1 MRWIVSLIGMLLL
14 GLGIGLP
21 ASTPAQTP
29 KDKSPKDKAVGKPKA
44 IPAIPGYK
52 KQSIHGFTLLIHDDV
67 YMNNDNEKWKRKP
80 IDVLEGEL
88 ATVVRRLPDRTVKVL
103 RNLLIWIEWH
113 DKSDPDIGKF
123 VAKYY
128 GVRGN
133 LAVFALAKGKHPL
146 KANNIEVIDMMA
158 LTREHQPGVKLER
171 CVLLHEMAHAVHFQL
186 FGSDNVAI
194 QNAYKIAMDRKLYE
208 RVKDVYDRTIERPY
222 LTTTPAEYFAELS
235 CAYLDKLH
243 YFPFDNE
250 QLKKHDPIGYKL
262 MEGTWGTR
270 KTIDA
275 ALTVKM
281 NRQAVARLD
290 GARGLASRG
299 KKADAITALKWL
311 IDELPEAKVIPE
323 AKKLLAK
330 LEKPAP
336 KE

>member
-1 MRWIVSLIGMLLL
+1 MRWIVPLMGLLLL
-14 GLGIGLP
+14 GPGIGLP
-21 ASTPAQTP
+21 PASSAQ
-29 KDKSPKDKAVGKPKA
+29 SPKDKAVGKPKA

-52 KQSIHGFTLLIHDDV
+52 RQSIHGFTLLIHDDV
-67 YMNNDNEKWKRKP
+67 YKNNDDEKWKRKP

-88 ATVVRRLPDRTVKVL
+88 ATIVRRLPDRTVKVL
-103 RNLLIWIEWH
+103 RNLIIWIEWN
-113 DKSDPDIGKF
+113 DTSDPDLGKA

-133 LAVFALAKGKHPL
+133 LAAFALAKGKHPF

-186 FGSDNVAI
+186 FGADNLAI
-194 QNAYKIAMDRKLYE
+194 QNAYKIAMDRKLYD

-222 LTTTPAEYFAELS
+222 LTTNPAEYFAELS

-243 YFPFDNE
+243 YFPFDHE

-281 NRQAVARLD
+281 NRQATTRLEAAR
-290 GARGLASRG
+290 ALATRG

-311 IDELPEAKVIPE
+311 IEELPDAKVIPD
-323 AKKLLAK
+323 AKKLLTR
-330 LEKPAP
+330 LETPTP
-336 KE
+336 KKD